1 MRCADC
7 AFADLACVK
16 SETHLVTLL
25 DVSLRQVWVETVSWY
40 PRAFVYH
47 NFMTAE
53 ECEHLI
59 NLGKP
64 SMVKSSVVD
73 NDTGKSV
80 DSRWVGMKWRVPSL
94 FG

>member
-1 MRCADC
+1 MHSCSLC
-7 AFADLACVK
+7 INS
-16 SETHLVTLL
+16 SEARLVTVLGGFL
-25 DVSLRQVWVETVSWY
+25 WQVWVETVSWY

-80 DSRWVGMKWRVPSL
+80 DSRWAA
-94 FG
+94 

>member
-1 MRCADC
+1 MASHAD
-7 AFADLACVK
+7 FARV
-16 SETHLVTLL
+16 EREPHLVTSPVGCLL
-25 DVSLRQVWVETVSWY
+25 QVWVETVSWH

-80 DSRWVGMKWRVPSL
+80 DSRWGA
-94 FG
+94 

>member
-1 MRCADC
+1 MMRCANC
-7 AFADLACVK
+7 AFADSALSQWWRTPSFC
-16 SETHLVTLL
+16 LL
-25 DVSLRQVWVETVSWY
+25 FVCQVWVETVSWY

-80 DSRWVGMKWRVPSL
+80 DSR
-94 FG
+94 